1 MKKDSMKDNSANE
14 PGQKTRRM
22 IQKDERNEAIL
33 AAALDLFIRRG
44 YAGTRI
50 ADIAGAV
57 GMSVGL
63 LFHYYPSKEKL
74 YEELVRIGIAG
85 VESVWKLD
93 TSDVT
98 AFFLKC
104 ATYIFAEI
112 KKHDFVAKMFV
123 FMAQAE
129 RTEAL
134 PESAMELMKKVSA
147 VSDSVPLIKRG
158 QAEGIFRTGDP
169 VALSLAF
176 WCCIQGIAEEIA
188 IHPELACP
196 EPEWVLGLLLKQGEH
211 R

>member
-1 MKKDSMKDNSANE
+1 MNKYSIKECSAE
-14 PGQKTRRM
+14 EEGQKTKRM
-22 IQKDERNEAIL
+22 TQKEERNEAIL
-33 AAALDLFIRRG
+33 AEALDLFIRRG

-85 VESVWKLD
+85 VESVWKID
-93 TSDVT
+93 TSDVP

-104 ATYIFAEI
+104 VTYIFAEI
-112 KKHDFVAKMFV
+112 KKNDFVAKMFV

-147 VSDSVPLIKRG
+147 VSSSVPLIERA
-158 QAEGIFRTGDP
+158 QAEGIFRAGNP
-169 VALSLAF
+169 IALSLAF

-196 EPEWVLGLLLKQGEH
+196 EPEWVLGLLLKQGE
-211 R
+211 